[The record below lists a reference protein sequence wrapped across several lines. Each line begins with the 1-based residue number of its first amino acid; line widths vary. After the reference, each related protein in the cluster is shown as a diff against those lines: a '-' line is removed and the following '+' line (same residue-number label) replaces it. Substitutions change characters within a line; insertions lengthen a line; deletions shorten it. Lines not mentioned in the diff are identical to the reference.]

1 MKLREKLLLALCTLC
16 AAGCDGDGELDGGFV
31 LIDASTERPD
41 VGPPPAGATHFLVR
55 VENVAGPALPSALG
69 AGVWTLHTEVDP
81 LFTEGEPDRGLG
93 LEALAEDGDPS
104 ALAAHLA
111 PGGAFNPTVPGR
123 FTELIVTARPEQPR
137 LSLAM
142 GLRESNDV
150 IVASSGAGIALF
162 DAGGEPLPARDVTAE
177 LHLFNVG
184 TEIDQAPG
192 LGPDQAAR
200 QAAPNTGSRE
210 GLPHLFTDSTRALP
224 LARDLVD
231 VDVSEAGGVF
241 TIRLENVAVARRLL
255 MTDLSAVLSVVHGD
269 GFALFASGAPASPG
283 LEALAESGDPSR
295 LLQEVRAS
303 SDVLAAEA
311 SERLTAGEVITIT
324 ARPDP
329 AHRRLTLATSVR
341 ETNDAF
347 LAMLGVPLL
356 DPSGAPRS
364 ADAIALD
371 IARAL
376 AVWDAGTEAN
386 EAPGAGTNQAARQ
399 VSPTDGAPDPIAHV
413 RRYDDTTNDL
423 AGVGGGGYAA
433 VRILHLG
440 GRAFDVRIL
449 NTSGNTPNPGLISP
463 SAWALHDGSLVL
475 LSTSARVT
483 RGMEGLAEDCHAGPL
498 ADELRATE
506 GVLVS
511 GPLITPDGSTELRP
525 LFDGQSYSVQVTAD
539 PVHRW
544 LALITM
550 PFPSNDA
557 LITVGPSG
565 VALLDERGRP
575 RSNAAIAADVAA
587 SLRAWDAATEAN
599 QSGAA
604 GHDMSPQQESYNIG
618 EPEGDGTVRRQAD
631 PIWSYPAPRELV
643 RVTIEPLP

>member
-1 MKLREKLLLALCTLC
+1 MKLRKKLLLALWTLL
-16 AAGCDGDGELDGGFV
+16 AAGCDGDGGLDGGFV
-31 LIDASTERPD
+31 LIDGSTVRPD

-69 AGVWTLHTEVDP
+69 AGVWTLHAGADP

-93 LEALAEDGDPS
+93 LEALAEDGDPR

-111 PGGAFNPTVPGR
+111 PGGAFNPTSPGR

-150 IVASSGAGIALF
+150 IVAPSGTGIALF
-162 DAGGEPLPARDVTAE
+162 DAQGHPLPARDVTGE

-200 QAAPNTGSRE
+200 QATANTGARE
-210 GLPHLFTDSTRALP
+210 GLPHPFTDSTRALP
-224 LARDLVD
+224 LARDLVG

-269 GFALFASGAPASPG
+269 GFALFESGAPASQG
-283 LEALAESGDPSR
+283 LEALAESGDPTP
-295 LLQEVRAS
+295 LLQEARAS
-303 SDVLAAEA
+303 DDVLAAEA

-329 AHRRLTLATSVR
+329 SHRRLTLVTSVR

-347 LAMLGVPLL
+347 IAMLGVPLL

-364 ADAIALD
+364 PDAIALD

-413 RRYDDTTNDL
+413 RRYYDTTNDL
-423 AGVGGGGYAA
+423 DGVGGGGYAA

-440 GRAFDVRIL
+440 GREFDVRII

-463 SAWALHDGSLVL
+463 SAWALHDGSVVL
-475 LSTSARVT
+475 LSTSTRVT

-498 ADELRATE
+498 ADELRAMA
-506 GVLVS
+506 GVAAS
-511 GPLITPDGSTELRP
+511 GPLITPDGTTELRP

-604 GHDMSPQQESYNIG
+604 GHDMSPQQESYNLG